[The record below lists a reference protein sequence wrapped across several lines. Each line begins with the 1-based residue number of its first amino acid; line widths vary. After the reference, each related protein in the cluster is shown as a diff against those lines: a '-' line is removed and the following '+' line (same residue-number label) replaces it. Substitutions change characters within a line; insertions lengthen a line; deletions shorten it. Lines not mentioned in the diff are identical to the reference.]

1 MPAGAAR
8 FTFTDMRRGILML
21 IAVLAALGVAHT
33 GSIDGTLAS
42 WQSLA
47 AKVAELH

>member
-1 MPAGAAR
+1 MAR
-8 FTFTDMRRGILML
+8 ENFRGIFL
-21 IAVLAALGVAHT
+21 ALAALGFAHT
-33 GSIDGTLAS
+33 GSIDGTLEG

>member
-1 MPAGAAR
+1 
-8 FTFTDMRRGILML
+8 MRRGILLL
-21 IAVLAALGVAHT
+21 IAVLAALGFAHT
-33 GSIDGTLAS
+33 SSIDGTLAG

>member
-1 MPAGAAR
+1 MPPVSGR
-8 FTFTDMRRGILML
+8 STVSSMRRGFLLL
-21 IAVLAALGVAHT
+21 IAVLAALGFAHT

>member
-1 MPAGAAR
+1 
-8 FTFTDMRRGILML
+8 MRRGILL
-21 IAVLAALGVAHT
+21 LLAVLATFGVAHN

-47 AKVAELH
+47 ARVAELH